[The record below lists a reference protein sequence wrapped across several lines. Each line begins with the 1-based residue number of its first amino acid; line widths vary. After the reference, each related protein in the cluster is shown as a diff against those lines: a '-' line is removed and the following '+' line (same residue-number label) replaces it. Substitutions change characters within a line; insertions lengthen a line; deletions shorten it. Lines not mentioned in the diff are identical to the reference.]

1 MTIQR
6 GTKGRCPR
14 PDNWSGISGTTPLSG
29 VDGLYN
35 GICPTFFGKVI
46 VNLPDGFT
54 SPKRTSATASPV
66 SELPNQTS
74 RMADTLAT
82 SPSSVSGR
90 PLKSNKTT
98 GFPVFTSASS
108 KFCCTRGIPSSVLK
122 ELSPD
127 ISEGSPKAATI
138 TSEREATDNEGPV
151 GNSGFGQ
158 NFSCGKVFHIG
169 PRSRK
174 HIEIRRI
181 IVAIS
186 GNLDTQ
192 HTILGSIK

>member
-1 MTIQR
+1 M
-6 GTKGRCPR
+6 
-14 PDNWSGISGTTPLSG
+14 
-29 VDGLYN
+29 
-35 GICPTFFGKVI
+35 
-46 VNLPDGFT
+46 NLPDGFT
-54 SPKRTSATASPV
+54 SPKRTSATASSV

-82 SPSSVSGR
+82 SQSSVSGH

-174 HIEIRRI
+174 HIGIRRI